1 MHQPDADAGG
11 SDAPPP
17 AETEPAAD
25 IDPYNFTARGSKP
38 AKSRRSSSDDEGDKK
53 GRFRLR
59 R

>member
-1 MHQPDADAGG
+1 MDQPDADAA
-11 SDAPPP
+11 SPDALPP
-17 AETEPAAD
+17 AETAPD